1 VIRWSDLADDDGSDL
16 SKVPSEF
23 QVNEV
28 FITDGGGGVAQT
40 SVNSVA
46 LGIGETYSTS

>member
-1 VIRWSDLADDDGSDL
+1 VIRWSDLAAADDSYLNG
-16 SKVPSEF
+16 VPSEF